1 MFGPPSASRLRQN
14 ARPLP
19 PAAEWTNVRTLGVA
33 GDGKTGDTAA
43 IQRQS
48 TGAGACSPIPKPKQ
62 ETGPLSEQA
71 G

>member
-1 MFGPPSASRLRQN
+1 MRGRCRLQRSGRTCGPF
-14 ARPLP
+14 
-19 PAAEWTNVRTLGVA
+19 GVA

-48 TGAGACSPIPKPKQ
+48 TGAGACSPIPKLKQ